1 MPRVMIVSSPA
12 VMSYLTT
19 TCLMQLTSSVIASS
33 PLRVNLGNNEESS
46 RIRQSPL
53 AFTPAVI
60 AIKSSATSRG
70 TAHGNHLKY
79 YSLGHF
85 EQTGC
90 LVARRMEEKTRN
102 SLNET
107 AHTDEL
113 IVASILDSVNHIDLE
128 LSNYNKGR
136 QCGIRRPPRMPSLV
150 EFLGGLPCAY
160 KDSQDLPRP
169 PSYRL
174 THDRSCASDDQ
185 LFE

>member
-1 MPRVMIVSSPA
+1 MRVSNPHVI
-12 VMSYLTT
+12 SYLTT
-19 TCLMQLTSSVIASS
+19 YCLMQLTSSVIASC
-33 PLRVNLGNNEESS
+33 VNLGNNEESS
-46 RIRQSPL
+46 RIRQSWFAPL

-60 AIKSSATSRG
+60 AIKSSTTSRG
-70 TAHGNHLKY
+70 TAHGNHLNY

-85 EQTGC
+85 EQTRC
-90 LVARRMEEKTRN
+90 LVARMMEEKTRN

-128 LSNYNKGR
+128 VSNYNKGR

-185 LFE
+185 HFE